1 MSNIPKMGHLPTP
14 ELKNP
19 KKKQEFRISGWVKYG

>member
-14 ELKNP
+14 VGHMNSRGEVAKSWDN
-19 KKKQEFRISGWVKYG
+19 YGGE

>member
-14 ELKNP
+14 V
-19 KKKQEFRISGWVKYG
+19 SGLPTSVGSADQLAYRD